1 MIKKILIGIAVII
14 IGFGLFYFLNKKNEP
29 SVEQQVYSET
39 ITISKKYVS
48 LRYQTDNLLVN
59 AKNYPDY
66 ESWNKE
72 MISVIKAWEN
82 LEKESVDLEKSAT
95 EMSENK
101 ITLKLISPVFAYN
114 KQEIS
119 DVFDKAPAGKKI
131 ATLAKHLGVDA
142 KMAFKILQQDQAQI
156 EADAWNEAGDTFQ
169 KLETSAIVIKDGCKV
184 AGFIGGIAVTGG
196 TSALAA
202 GSTLTKMAVI
212 VSGADLTLEV
222 ASDGANI
229 GLGNNNKIST
239 VINSARVV
247 TEPLASILTITNI
260 PGNLS
265 TGFEKFGAVMVGL
278 EQFNSAA
285 QEGKVV
291 GIQLPAYTKDKSKP
305 PVKVAVLEKEEIE
318 KWIEDQGINNK
329 SETVEEVKKI
339 LEIIN
344 NPEETKK
351 VLEKEEIENKT
362 EAVGIWEGVAISKS
376 SSSEPE
382 KSDSI
387 SFELKKDGNIESIK
401 GNWDDYNWVQEGDSV
416 KISGEYGFEKGYHEF
431 KLSGDTLTFI
441 KIAGEDQED
450 STKWV
455 EVYAGEDFFGGK
467 MTKISLKKQ

>member
-1 MIKKILIGIAVII
+1 MVKKIFIGIVVII

-467 MTKISLKKQ
+467 MTKMILERQ